1 LREEQAEA
9 TRARI
14 LEGLVRVIVS
24 DGVGELSVPAVAKEA
39 GVSVPTIYR
48 HFGSK
53 QGLVDA
59 LGEYV
64 ATKSGLGW
72 AEFDRPTNVD
82 EFVAMI
88 EEMYRRAGRIDPAL
102 RAAMA
107 TDVGQQVRK
116 ATIPRRLQAI
126 EDSLSVVA
134 EGVVGDDY
142 RRLRDIILILGSSAM
157 TRAFKDYLDMNSEQ
171 AADTVTWVVRLL
183 IEAVTGDRSPATKE

>member
-1 LREEQAEA
+1 M
-9 TRARI
+9 
-14 LEGLVRVIVS
+14 VRVIVS

-72 AEFDRPTNVD
+72 VDFDKPTNVD
-82 EFVAMI
+82 EFVEMI
-88 EEMYRRAGRIDPAL
+88 EEMYRRSGRIDPAL

-107 TDVGQQVRK
+107 TDVGQHARR
-116 ATIPRRLQAI
+116 ATMPRRLKAI
-126 EDSLSVVA
+126 EDSLSLVA
-134 EGVVGDDY
+134 EGVAGDDFE
-142 RRLRDIILILGSSAM
+142 RLRDIILILGSSAM

-183 IEAVTGDRSPATKE
+183 IEAVTGDRPPGNKGMSN